1 MYAITGITGQ
11 VGGALLEQ
19 LLAAQ
24 LPVRAVVRDAAKGE
38 ALAARGCE
46 VALADINDTDALAR
60 AFNGAEAVFVL
71 MPPSFDPS
79 LGFPEAAAVIGA
91 LRSALLQA
99 RPARVVCLSTV
110 GAQAVQPNLLN
121 QLGMMER
128 ELSTLPMPVAFLRAA
143 WFMENSLWD
152 VASAREGR
160 IASHL
165 QPLDKPVPMVACADI
180 GAVAAELLQSQWE
193 GVQVVELEGPV
204 RISPNDIAASFSR
217 LLGQAVQVEAV
228 PRAEWQAQFIR
239 QGMRHPEPRMQML
252 DGFNAGWIEFE
263 QGAAGSRKGST
274 TLDTALR
281 TLLERA

>member
-38 ALAARGCE
+38 ALKARGCE
-46 VALADINDTDALAR
+46 VALADINDAATLAQ
-60 AFNGAEAVFVL
+60 AFHGAEAVFVL
-71 MPPSFDPS
+71 MPPSFDPTP
-79 LGFPEAAAVIGA
+79 GFPEAAGVIAA
-91 LRSALLQA
+91 LRTALLEA
-99 RPARVVCLSTV
+99 SPERVVCLSTI
-110 GAQAVQPNLLN
+110 GAQVLQPNLLN

-152 VASAREGR
+152 VAAARAGQ
-160 IASHL
+160 IPSYL

-180 GAVAAELLQSQWE
+180 GAVAAELLQSRWQ
-193 GVQVVELEGPV
+193 GVQVVELEGPQRV
-204 RISPNDIAASFSR
+204 SPNDIAASFAR
-217 LLGQAVQVEAV
+217 LLERDVSTEAV
-228 PRAEWQAQFIR
+228 ARDSWPALFAA
-239 QGMRHPEPRMQML
+239 QGMRNPLPRIQML

-263 QGAAGSRKGST
+263 QGPAGSRKGSV

-281 TLLERA
+281 ALLHRA